1 MSIQVSA
8 KLPDRTVEALDVVAR
23 KLHRSREDVIRQA
36 LETYLDDFD
45 DLAVSID
52 RLRDQTDLIHDWDKV
67 KLALLNSDE
76 G

>member
-1 MSIQVSA
+1 MTIQVSA

-23 KLHRSREDVIRQA
+23 KLHLSRADIICQA

-52 RLRDQTDLIHDWDKV
+52 RLCDQTDLIHDWDKV
-67 KLALLNSDE
+67 RHALLNSDD